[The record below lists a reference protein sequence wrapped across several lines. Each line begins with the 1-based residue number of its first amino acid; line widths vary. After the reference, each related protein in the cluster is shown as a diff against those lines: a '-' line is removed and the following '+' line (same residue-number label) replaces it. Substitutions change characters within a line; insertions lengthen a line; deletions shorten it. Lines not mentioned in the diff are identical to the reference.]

1 MSPARRATFVLI
13 LLCVIWGSSFF
24 SMDLALDGLETEV
37 GKTAAPLA
45 FLLVRFAI
53 ATALLPLMFPRSVR
67 ELTRASVFSGTILA
81 VPFVIGFML
90 QVAGLGYTT
99 PTISAFITSLAVLF
113 TPVLGRM
120 FFGETL
126 SFSNLAGAAIAF
138 AGIAVMTNP
147 TGGGFGT
154 GELLTLGAVIAFTFQ
169 IQMTNVVT
177 SRHSPEAVTLVMF
190 VVGLVAS
197 AAGVLYLG
205 VPLRSLARG
214 LAAPHVAWSAV
225 YNAVLCSVVANVL
238 MNRHQKDLTP
248 TRAAVIYTLEPALA
262 AGFSAVFIG
271 EPMTARKILG
281 GAIVV
286 AGNLACELLR
296 KREVSRAPVTSVEP
310 GPSAPPG
317 SSP

>member
-24 SMDLALDGLETEV
+24 SMDLALDGLAPEV
-37 GKTAAPLA
+37 GKAAAPMV

-53 ATALLPLMFPRSVR
+53 ATALLPLLFPRSVR
-67 ELTRASVFSGTILA
+67 ELTRASVLSGAMLA
-81 VPFVIGFML
+81 VPFIVGFML
-90 QVAGLGYTT
+90 QVAGLMYTT
-99 PTISAFITSLAVLF
+99 PTISAFITSMAVLF

-120 FFGETL
+120 CFKEKL
-126 SFSNLAGAAIAF
+126 SISNLAGAAIAF
-138 AGIAVMTNP
+138 AGIAVMTDP
-147 TGGGFGT
+147 IGGGFGT

-169 IQMTNVVT
+169 IQLTNVVT
-177 SRHSPEAVTLVMF
+177 SRHSPEAITLTMF
-190 VVGLVAS
+190 VVGLAAS
-197 AAGVLYLG
+197 AAGVVFLG

-214 LAAPHVAWSAV
+214 LAAPHVAWSVV

-248 TRAAVIYTLEPALA
+248 TRAAVIYTLEPVLA
-262 AGFSAVFIG
+262 AGFSAAFIG
-271 EPMTARKILG
+271 EPMTTRKILG

-296 KREVSRAPVTSVEP
+296 KREARRPAVTSPEAD
-310 GPSAPPG
+310 PSARQE